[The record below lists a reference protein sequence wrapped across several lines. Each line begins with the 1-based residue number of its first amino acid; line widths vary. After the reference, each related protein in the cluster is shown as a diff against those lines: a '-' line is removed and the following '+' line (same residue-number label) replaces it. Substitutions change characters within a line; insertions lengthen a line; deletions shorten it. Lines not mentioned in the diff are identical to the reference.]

1 MGYTYMSKHKQ
12 CSVENHA
19 DAAILAI
26 QAIDKLGLSPVEKVM
41 VLTTASQLM
50 ENQVEA
56 AATAMALNAAIN
68 GRG

>member
-1 MGYTYMSKHKQ
+1 MSK

-19 DAAILAI
+19 DAAIAAI
-26 QAIDKLGLSPVEKVM
+26 RSLDDLGLTPVEKVM

-56 AATAMALNAAIN
+56 AATAMGLNKMIN
-68 GRG
+68 GD

>member
-1 MGYTYMSKHKQ
+1 MN
-12 CSVENHA
+12 VENHA

-26 QAIDKLGLSPVEKVM
+26 QAIDDLGLSPVEKIM

-56 AATAMALNAAIN
+56 AATAMGLKKIID
-68 GRG
+68 GE